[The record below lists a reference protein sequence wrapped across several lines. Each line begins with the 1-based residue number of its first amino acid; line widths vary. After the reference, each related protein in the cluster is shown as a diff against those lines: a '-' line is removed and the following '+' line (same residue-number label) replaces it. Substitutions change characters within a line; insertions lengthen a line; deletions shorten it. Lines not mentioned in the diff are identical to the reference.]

1 MLYLLSTGAKRHYIV
16 FYVVITLVLR
26 HLLVPNLNLPFLHH
40 HPVVNGSLV
49 LSLDGKY
56 AFLLVFQ
63 IHKYLKKLYHFM
75 FLKLFLSRFR
85 FFLLLQLTSNWR
97 RSFVQAE

>member
-1 MLYLLSTGAKRHYIV
+1 MTLCPFFH
-16 FYVVITLVLR
+16 VVITFVLR
-26 HLLVPNLNLPFLHH
+26 HFLVPNLNLPLLHH
-40 HPVVNGSLV
+40 HPVVNGSPV

-63 IHKYLKKLYHFM
+63 VHKYLKNIYQFM

-85 FFLLLQLTSNWR
+85 FFLLLQLLSNQC